1 MEDNEESD
9 KLNQN
14 FLEGINEV
22 PSESNN
28 PPQMESVINDNDI
41 INKSNNVLYE
51 NQPNLNEQ
59 ITSKLSLNDLIKIEY
74 SQAIFSDFEKI
85 IQYDSLT
92 NQFKPGLD
100 DNLAYPYHFNPTLLS
115 LIRYI
120 RCCDCCDSDGNDI
133 PCCELLKQNNICAKI
148 LLVFNLLLRVN
159 SIYAFLSLISLPIF
173 IRSIIFFFDEPGVS
187 FFLVLFIY
195 AMGLFF
201 QYQLLYYKLPQ
212 SIDINEF
219 RKKIQQKMQTG
230 QRIYFGDDK
239 KVVPLVYHSYFDIS
253 GTLELTKPYNLVVF
267 SGRPG
272 TYFLDGKTI
281 KEFYKLDEEFR
292 LRGGNQRYYIN
303 YEQSPS
309 ALNTKIDYENQ
320 TLNSMFSSH
329 EKNELFIQDDELLYL
344 APQGF
349 KKWDRIPLICFFC
362 LVGVVYNNFFELNL
376 EFKSYKVRKA
386 LFFEEPDKEIEEK
399 LYKYSPKVTYQ
410 GNLFE
415 FEQHS
420 DKIDQN
426 LIKPYFEKW
435 DENYNE
441 KNNQEFI

>member
-28 PPQMESVINDNDI
+28 PPQMESVINENDI

-159 SIYAFLSLISLPIF
+159 SIYAFLSLISLHKINN
-173 IRSIIFFFDEPGVS
+173 
-187 FFLVLFIY
+187 
-195 AMGLFF
+195 LFF
-201 QYQLLYYKLPQ
+201 
-212 SIDINEF
+212 
-219 RKKIQQKMQTG
+219 
-230 QRIYFGDDK
+230 
-239 KVVPLVYHSYFDIS
+239 
-253 GTLELTKPYNLVVF
+253 
-267 SGRPG
+267 
-272 TYFLDGKTI
+272 
-281 KEFYKLDEEFR
+281 
-292 LRGGNQRYYIN
+292 
-303 YEQSPS
+303 
-309 ALNTKIDYENQ
+309 
-320 TLNSMFSSH
+320 
-329 EKNELFIQDDELLYL
+329 
-344 APQGF
+344 
-349 KKWDRIPLICFFC
+349 
-362 LVGVVYNNFFELNL
+362 
-376 EFKSYKVRKA
+376 
-386 LFFEEPDKEIEEK
+386 
-399 LYKYSPKVTYQ
+399 
-410 GNLFE
+410 
-415 FEQHS
+415 
-420 DKIDQN
+420 
-426 LIKPYFEKW
+426 
-435 DENYNE
+435 
-441 KNNQEFI
+441 

>member
-1 MEDNEESD
+1 M
-9 KLNQN
+9 
-14 FLEGINEV
+14 
-22 PSESNN
+22 
-28 PPQMESVINDNDI
+28 
-41 INKSNNVLYE
+41 
-51 NQPNLNEQ
+51 
-59 ITSKLSLNDLIKIEY
+59 
-74 SQAIFSDFEKI
+74 
-85 IQYDSLT
+85 
-92 NQFKPGLD
+92 
-100 DNLAYPYHFNPTLLS
+100 
-115 LIRYI
+115 
-120 RCCDCCDSDGNDI
+120 
-133 PCCELLKQNNICAKI
+133 
-148 LLVFNLLLRVN
+148 
-159 SIYAFLSLISLPIF
+159 
-173 IRSIIFFFDEPGVS
+173 
-187 FFLVLFIY
+187 
-195 AMGLFF
+195 
-201 QYQLLYYKLPQ
+201 
-212 SIDINEF
+212 
-219 RKKIQQKMQTG
+219 
-230 QRIYFGDDK
+230 
-239 KVVPLVYHSYFDIS
+239 YHSYFDIS